1 MTAKARI
8 ASKFEQL
15 RTQSHAALMPF
26 VTAGDPDLDFT
37 ADLLIE
43 FQKRG
48 AAMVE
53 LGIPF
58 SDPVAD
64 GPVIQSSYTRA
75 LGNGLKLR
83 QVFDWMRSLR
93 SSLDIPVVTM
103 VSYSI
108 VYRQNPQRYVKE
120 AKDAGF
126 DGVIVPDLPPDEGD
140 SIIHAARDNSFD
152 TIFLVAP
159 TTPPERRRRIVAN
172 CTGFVYY
179 VSVTGITGA
188 RDKLPDHV
196 ISNIDELKTLTD
208 VPICVG
214 FGVSR
219 PEQAEMLAQHA
230 DGVIVGSAIVKMLEA
245 AQSLPREDLLAKVG
259 TFVGE
264 LVQGAAKGGQARA
277 QGV

>member
-1 MTAKARI
+1 
-8 ASKFEQL
+8 
-15 RTQSHAALMPF
+15 MPF

-43 FQKRG
+43 FQNRG

-75 LGNGLKLR
+75 LGSGLKLKK
-83 QVFDWMRSLR
+83 VFDWMRDLR
-93 SSLDIPVVTM
+93 SSLHIPVVTM

-108 VYRQNPQRYVKE
+108 VYRQSPERYVKA

-126 DGVIVPDLPPDEGD
+126 DGAIIPDLPPDEGD
-140 SIIHAARDNSFD
+140 AVIRAARADSFD

-159 TTPPERRRRIVAN
+159 TTPPLRRRHIVAN

-188 RDKLPDHV
+188 RDSLPDHV
-196 ISNIDELKTLTD
+196 IENIDELKTLTD

-214 FGVSR
+214 FGVSN
-219 PEQAEMLAQHA
+219 PQQAEMLARHA

-245 AQSLPREDLLAKVG
+245 AKSLPPKDLLAKVG
-259 TFVGE
+259 DFVGE
-264 LVQGAAKGGQARA
+264 LVLGTAEGGQARA
-277 QGV
+277 